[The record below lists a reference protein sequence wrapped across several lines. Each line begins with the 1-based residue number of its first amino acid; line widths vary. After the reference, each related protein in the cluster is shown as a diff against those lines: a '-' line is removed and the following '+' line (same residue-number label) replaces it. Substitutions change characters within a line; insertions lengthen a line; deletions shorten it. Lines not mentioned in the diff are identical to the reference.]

1 MTTTTPGAAPVAPP
15 KRRWRNYLLERGF
28 QLKLTAYIV
37 TVTLVLSAL
46 LGVFLARGARTLMRE
61 TAAAVEA
68 RSRAAE
74 VSRELS
80 GATLSNELLARMDDP
95 SFEATFREK
104 ARSIDAAYEEERS
117 AIVAQRA
124 ELERQQR
131 LTWWVLGGFLASF
144 IAVVA
149 LGTIVVTHRVAGP
162 LFRIRRMVQEVHEG
176 RLRPP
181 QHGLRDSDEL
191 QDLFEAT
198 RMMVQRL
205 REQHEEDV
213 GALARALR
221 AAERSGAPAELVA
234 ELRAM
239 EARYRGRLEQ

>member
-1 MTTTTPGAAPVAPP
+1 MTTTTAPMAPA
-15 KRRWRNYLLERGF
+15 KRRWRNFLLDTSF

-37 TVTLVLSAL
+37 AVSLVLSAL
-46 LGVFLARGARTLMRE
+46 LGVFLVRAARALMRE

-95 SFEATFREK
+95 SFEASFREK
-104 ARSIDAAYEEERS
+104 ARSIDAAYEAERS

-131 LTWWVLGGFLASF
+131 LTWWVLGGFLMGF

-162 LFRIRRMVQEVHEG
+162 LLRIRRMVHEVHEG
-176 RLRPP
+176 KLRPP
-181 QHGLRDSDEL
+181 QYGLRDGDEL

-198 RMMVQRL
+198 RKMVARL
-205 REQHEEDV
+205 REQHEEDANV
-213 GALARALR
+213 LAKALQS
-221 AAERSGAPAELVA
+221 AERSGASAELVA
-234 ELRAM
+234 ELRAL
-239 EARYRGRLEQ
+239 EGRYRARLES

>member
-1 MTTTTPGAAPVAPP
+1 MTTTTAPAAPP
-15 KRRWRNYLLERGF
+15 KRRWRNFLLDTGF

-37 TVTLVLSAL
+37 LVTLVLSAL
-46 LGVFLARGARTLMRE
+46 LGVFLVRAARALMRE

-95 SFEATFREK
+95 AFEATFREK
-104 ARSIDAAYEEERS
+104 ARAIDAAYEAERS

-131 LTWWVLGGFLASF
+131 LTWWVLGGLLTGFTL
-144 IAVVA
+144 VVA

-162 LFRIRRMVQEVHEG
+162 LLRIRRMVDEVHDG

-181 QHGLRDSDEL
+181 RYGLRDGDEL
-191 QDLFEAT
+191 RELFEAV
-198 RMMVQRL
+198 RKMVQRL
-205 REQHEEDV
+205 REQHEEDAR
-213 GALARALR
+213 ALARALQ

-234 ELRAM
+234 DLRAL
-239 EARYRGRLEQ
+239 EARYRARLEQ

>member
-1 MTTTTPGAAPVAPP
+1 MTTTTASVAPA
-15 KRRWRNYLLERGF
+15 KRRWRNFLLDTSF

-37 TVTLVLSAL
+37 VVTLVLSAL
-46 LGVFLARGARTLMRE
+46 LGVFLVRAARALMRE

-80 GATLSNELLARMDDP
+80 GATLSNELLERMDDP
-95 SFEATFREK
+95 EFEATFREK
-104 ARSIDAAYEEERS
+104 ARTIDAAYEAERS

-131 LTWWVLGGFLASF
+131 LTWWVLGGLLTGFTL
-144 IAVVA
+144 VVA

-162 LFRIRRMVQEVHEG
+162 LLRIRRMVGEVHDG

-181 QHGLRDSDEL
+181 QYGLRDGDEL
-191 QDLFEAT
+191 RDLFEEV
-198 RMMVQRL
+198 RKMVQRL
-205 REQHEEDV
+205 RDQHEEDARTLAKALSAAESS
-213 GALARALR
+213 GASPEVVADLRAL
-221 AAERSGAPAELVA
+221 
-234 ELRAM
+234 
-239 EARYRGRLEQ
+239 EARYRTRLEQ

>member
-1 MTTTTPGAAPVAPP
+1 MTTTTAPVAPA
-15 KRRWRNYLLERGF
+15 KRRWRNFLLDTSF

-37 TVTLVLSAL
+37 MVTLVLSAL
-46 LGVFLARGARTLMRE
+46 LGVFLVRAARALMHE

-80 GATLSNELLARMDDP
+80 GATLSNELLERMDDP
-95 SFEATFREK
+95 AFEATFREK
-104 ARSIDAAYEEERS
+104 ARAIDAAYEAERS

-131 LTWWVLGGFLASF
+131 LTWWVLGGLLTGFTL
-144 IAVVA
+144 VVA

-162 LFRIRRMVQEVHEG
+162 LLRIRRMVNEVHDG

-181 QHGLRDSDEL
+181 QYGLRDGDEL
-191 QDLFEAT
+191 QDLFEAV
-198 RMMVQRL
+198 RKMVQRL
-205 REQHEEDV
+205 REQHEED
-213 GALARALR
+213 ARTLEKALR
-221 AAERSGAPAELVA
+221 AAEHSGASAEVVA
-234 ELRAM
+234 DLRAL
-239 EARYRGRLEQ
+239 EARYRTRLEQ

>member
-1 MTTTTPGAAPVAPP
+1 MTTTTAPVAPP
-15 KRRWRNYLLERGF
+15 KRRWRNFLLDTGF

-37 TVTLVLSAL
+37 IVTLVLSAL
-46 LGVFLARGARTLMRE
+46 LGVFLVRAARALMRE

-95 SFEATFREK
+95 AFEATFREK
-104 ARSIDAAYEEERS
+104 ARAIDAAYEAERS
-117 AIVAQRA
+117 AIVTQRA

-131 LTWWVLGGFLASF
+131 LTWWVLGGLLTGFTL
-144 IAVVA
+144 VVA

-162 LFRIRRMVQEVHEG
+162 LLRIRRMVNEVHDG

-181 QHGLRDSDEL
+181 QYGLRDGDEL
-191 QDLFEAT
+191 RELFEAV
-198 RMMVQRL
+198 RKMVHRL
-205 REQHEEDV
+205 REQHEEDAR
-213 GALARALR
+213 ALARALH
-221 AAERSGAPAELVA
+221 AAERSGASAELVA
-234 ELRAM
+234 DLRTL
-239 EARYRGRLEQ
+239 EARYRARLEQ